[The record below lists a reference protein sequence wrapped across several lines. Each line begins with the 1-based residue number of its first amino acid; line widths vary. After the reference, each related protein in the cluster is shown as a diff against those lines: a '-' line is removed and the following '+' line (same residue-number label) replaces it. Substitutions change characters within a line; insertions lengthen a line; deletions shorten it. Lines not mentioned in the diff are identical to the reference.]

1 MYHQPKQLQATIPT
15 TPTMPPSWRSFAAP
29 RWLGQSA
36 EWKLNPFPREGSES
50 ALLPQSKETHSFRVF
65 SLWWSSFF
73 NHAWAGYVIVIII
86 IIIIKLLSY
95 LSLARTSL
103 FSFLLSQCFP
113 PFFSPNH
120 IQFYIH
126 AVSPLSLLS
135 YLVSTCSIRHTCILP
150 PYSPTL
156 LHYLFLSPNRFG
168 FRFSSSSKGLLF

>member
-50 ALLPQSKETHSFRVF
+50 ALLPQFKETHSFRVF
-65 SLWWSSFF
+65 SLWWSSFLTTHGLAMSSSSSSSSSSSF
-73 NHAWAGYVIVIII
+73 SHISR
-86 IIIIKLLSY
+86 L
-95 LSLARTSL
+95 LARHC
-103 FSFLLSQCFP
+103 FLSCFP
-113 PFFSPNH
+113 SVSPHFSHPT
-120 IQFYIH
+120 IYSFIYTRF
-126 AVSPLSLLS
+126 PLSLLS